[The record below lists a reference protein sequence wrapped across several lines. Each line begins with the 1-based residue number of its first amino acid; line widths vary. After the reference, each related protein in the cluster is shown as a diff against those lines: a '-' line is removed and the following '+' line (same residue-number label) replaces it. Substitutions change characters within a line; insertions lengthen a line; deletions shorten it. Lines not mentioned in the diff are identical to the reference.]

1 MFPSTLLPSR
11 DMCLGGLRDRWVPHF
26 QGLQHWELCRR
37 EGKGICSAPS
47 AVAWLSRLSATL
59 RAPCTQGPWVVSA
72 ASRLA
77 THLWSP
83 IICLKYIGSLM
94 LFSPAELCAGC
105 WGLPLRVWVPAHNPS
120 SGEVTPEPRPAGG
133 EVWLRL
139 EAECTGQVEGSLLR
153 GRGDSPV
160 ACCCKPCWGGAECA
174 SSIAELQLR
183 WEPWS
188 GRVPCTRLLCLG
200 RALPRLAWLLDFLPR
215 KEQSAR
221 GWETPLAPSWPQLCS
236 CLAFA
241 PRPQAFLWWLRGRWL
256 PHCQGL
262 QQWELCSREM
272 KGIFGMQSFI
282 RCETHTFTLNPH
294 PEPLP
299 SPSPTPSPWTLTLT
313 LTLKPYPHPHP

>member
-1 MFPSTLLPSR
+1 MSR
-11 DMCLGGLRDRWVPHF
+11 PPKRGLRGWWVAHC
-26 QGLQHWELCRR
+26 QGLQQWELCQR
-37 EGKGICSAPS
+37 EGKGNCRAPP
-47 AVAWLSRLSATL
+47 AVAWTPRFSAAR
-59 RAPCTQGPWVVSA
+59 RAPGSQGPWVVSA

-153 GRGDSPV
+153 GRGGSPV

-188 GRVPCTRLLCLG
+188 GRVPCARLLCLG
-200 RALPRLAWLLDFLPR
+200 RALPRPAWLLDFLPR